1 VTGRDDQF
9 VRLLQWYPQS
19 WRDVHG
25 AVFVDTL
32 REQSEHDGRTVPSR
46 GETFAAMVNGLGTRL
61 DARLAGTLAL
71 AGIAL
76 TAIVQII
83 IVTLAPAGIADPV
96 QNGLL
101 SAYLGAVAM
110 LVLAGLAA
118 IARTLG
124 VLPAGRALAVLAL
137 GWAAMALFS
146 GGTYAWAFGFQLA
159 EDNQAMTGI
168 ATAAGPLLGGALA
181 LGLVTGWLCMDGVL
195 SRTRLRRLPRA
206 LLSVPTGGALSVFG
220 GYAVLMQSA
229 WVSVAVGVVAL
240 SLRSLG
246 AWPGPRP
253 LAVEATTHRLV
264 RPLAG
269 VSAGIGVLGIVYAVT
284 GAAWSPIAAD
294 GTVAVSQ
301 AILALLIGAMPLLV
315 ALGLLAVSRGD
326 RRQHVG
332 PAGSGG
338 PCDRDDVL
346 RVHGCPV
353 FHEDRYCGPGRFVS
367 SRARDRL
374 VGHRKA
380 QRFAARS
387 LAGRGVDRLGVLRD
401 PRRSTPSGRRVPDA
415 VPGWGPR
422 RPWRSAPLPSPHR
435 EHSGGGRLN
444 RRVRRGQPASGGT
457 SPVWCAA
464 KESRSAHSAARTSAD
479 FPAP

>member
-269 VSAGIGVLGIVYAVT
+269 GSAGIGVLGIVYAVT

-326 RRQHVG
+326 RRQHVWG
-332 PAGSGG
+332 PLALVVLVIGTMFYGYTDAPSSTRIDTAVPVGSFLLGLAIAWWVTARLSGSQRDHWLAGASIALACFVIHAAALLPVAVFLTPFLAGVLAVRG
-338 PCDRDDVL
+338 DLRPC
-346 RVHGCPV
+346 
-353 FHEDRYCGPGRFVS
+353 
-367 SRARDRL
+367 RARTANTP
-374 VGHRKA
+374 V
-380 QRFAARS
+380 
-387 LAGRGVDRLGVLRD
+387 AG
-401 PRRSTPSGRRVPDA
+401 A
-415 VPGWGPR
+415 
-422 RPWRSAPLPSPHR
+422 
-435 EHSGGGRLN
+435 
-444 RRVRRGQPASGGT
+444 
-457 SPVWCAA
+457 
-464 KESRSAHSAARTSAD
+464 
-479 FPAP
+479 